1 VEELI
6 VDQGHWGQITAG
18 GADRVRFM
26 QAMCTADV
34 TKIGVGEF
42 KRAAILTAKA
52 RVSSIVDIVNRG
64 DDLLLICEPDLA
76 DKTLALLG
84 KHAIMDDVEFSL
96 NTGPLHRIWT
106 DPTAV
111 WAAPPIMAPP
121 PSSPASPEAVEIR
134 RIEAGLIAYGTDV
147 SEDHFPF
154 ESPLVSCID
163 YDKGCYLGQE
173 PVFRVHSRG
182 TAQRLLRGLRIEGD
196 RPAEV
201 GSTVEHPSRKRA
213 GQVTSATISPDF
225 GSIALAYI
233 HRTVWN
239 PGDRVSVGGAAAE
252 IIELPFR

>member
-1 VEELI
+1 MKEMI
-6 VDQGHWGQITAG
+6 VDQADWGQITAS

-42 KRAAILTAKA
+42 RRAAILTAKA

-64 DDLLLICEPDLA
+64 DDLLLVCEPNLS

-96 NTGPLHRIWT
+96 SKGPLHRIWS
-106 DPTAV
+106 DPAGV
-111 WAAPPIMAPP
+111 WVAPPIMAPP
-121 PSSPASPEAVEIR
+121 PGPGADAEAVEIR
-134 RIEAGLIAYGTDV
+134 RIEAGLVAYGVDV

-154 ESPLVSCID
+154 ESQLVSCID

-182 TAQRLLRGLRIEGD
+182 TAQRMLRGLRIEND
-196 RPAEV
+196 LPAEV
-201 GSTVEHPSRKRA
+201 GASVEHPSRSQA
-213 GQVTSATISPDF
+213 GIVTSAAISPDF
-225 GSIALAYI
+225 GSIALAYL

-239 PGDRVSVGGAAAE
+239 PGDRVTVGGAEAE
-252 IIELPFR
+252 IVELPFR